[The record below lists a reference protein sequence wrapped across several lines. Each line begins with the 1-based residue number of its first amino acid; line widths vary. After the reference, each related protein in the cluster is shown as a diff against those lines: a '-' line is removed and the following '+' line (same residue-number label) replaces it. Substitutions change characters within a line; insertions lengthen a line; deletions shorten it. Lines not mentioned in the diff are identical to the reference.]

1 MLIQNIRSAL
11 RTLQARS
18 SLTVVIVLTLALG
31 IAANTVMFSLVDG
44 ILLRPLSYPE
54 PEQLVR
60 IGDTGVGANEEQD
73 FIAPADFLDW
83 RHQANSFQHL
93 AAYSTTGVNLWGSSE
108 PERVISGSVTSNY
121 FPLLGVRRAL
131 LGRLFGPEE
140 EKWGNN
146 LVILLSHEF
155 WQQRFSS
162 NPNVIGTALQVNGTT
177 CTVLGVLP
185 PDFRSPESNA
195 LEEEPAL
202 WRPLAFQESAL
213 DRASGR
219 WLQVIGRLKP
229 GVGMEQAQSEM
240 NLFNA
245 QFAQQYPATNSD
257 RKLTLT
263 PLQEHLVGDV
273 RPALSMLFG
282 AVAFVLLIGCANVS
296 NLLLASAETRH
307 GEFSIRLAMGANR
320 SQLIRQLLI
329 EGVVL
334 AIVAAG
340 TGLLFAHWG
349 IRLVARLYAE
359 SLPRLD
365 QVGLD
370 ARALGFTMFVALVT
384 VLLFGTAPA
393 LAASRADL
401 HKALQ
406 RTGRGSLDPGRQHVR
421 NLLVISQVAAALALL
436 VGAGLLVRSFGRL
449 LDLDPGFDP
458 KGVLTMQMVLPRSD
472 YPDDPSKSA
481 FAERLCENV
490 ASLPDADSCAVTSF
504 LPMTDGTAD
513 RDYYVE
519 GRPLPA
525 PGQVP
530 QAGRRL
536 VSADYFRAM
545 GIPISKGRS
554 FSSGDRGDSPGVAIV
569 NEAFVRREWPRESAI
584 GKRISVTS
592 PEDGKW
598 LTVVGVSK
606 DVRHSGLAAEP
617 APEIYQPFSQRPWFA
632 VVLVVRSQ
640 NPEIESLSLVPA
652 IRRKVLQ
659 VDNHLPVYDVQT
671 MEQRLD
677 RSLSR
682 QRFALLALGTLAA
695 IGLFLSAM
703 GIYSVMAYIVSGRA
717 HEVGIRMAM
726 GARRGNILRLIM
738 RQGMG
743 LVFLG
748 VIGGVLLTT
757 VLTRVIATLLFG
769 VEPIDLPTFVCVV
782 ALLTAVAALAN
793 YIPAHRAAR
802 LDPTITLRG

>member
-1 MLIQNIRSAL
+1 MLSQNLLSATRML
-11 RTLQARS
+11 RTRPGFT
-18 SLTVVIVLTLALG
+18 TVVVTTLALG

-44 ILLRPLSYPE
+44 IFLRPLPYPE
-54 PEQLVR
+54 PEQLVQ
-60 IGDTGVGANEEQD
+60 IGDTGMGADEEQN
-73 FIAPADFLDW
+73 FVAPADLLDW
-83 RHQANSFQHL
+83 RRLATSFQGL
-93 AAYSTTGVNLWGSSE
+93 AAYSTTGVNLWDSAE
-108 PERVISGSVTSNY
+108 PERVISGLVTSDY
-121 FPLLGVRRAL
+121 FPLLGAPRAA

-140 EKWGNN
+140 EKRGNH
-146 LVILLSHEF
+146 LVVLLSHDF

-162 NPNVIGTALQVNGTT
+162 DPNVIGRTLQVNGTT
-177 CTVLGVLP
+177 YTVLGVLP
-185 PDFRSPESNA
+185 PSFRSPESHA

-213 DRASGR
+213 DRAAGR

-229 GVGMEQAQSEM
+229 GVPLEQAQSEM
-240 NLFNA
+240 DAINA
-245 QFAQQYPATNSD
+245 QFARQYPATNSD
-257 RKLTLT
+257 RKLTLIH
-263 PLQEHLVGDV
+263 LQEHLVGDV
-273 RPALSMLFG
+273 RPALAMLFG

-296 NLLLASAETRH
+296 NLLLARAETRH
-307 GEFSIRLAMGANR
+307 AEFSIRLAMGANR
-320 SQLIRQLLI
+320 GQLIQQLLI
-329 EGVVL
+329 EGTLL
-334 AIVAAG
+334 AIIAASM
-340 TGLLFAHWG
+340 GLFLAHWG

-365 QVGLD
+365 QVSLD
-370 ARALGFTMFVALVT
+370 ARTLGFTLLISLLT

-393 LAASRADL
+393 LVASRTDL

-406 RTGRGSLDPGRQHVR
+406 RTGRGTMDPGRQRLR
-421 NLLVISQVAAALALL
+421 NLLVISEVAAALALL

-458 KGVLTMQMVLPRSD
+458 KGVLTMQMILPRSD
-472 YPDDPSKSA
+472 YPDDPAKSA
-481 FAERLCENV
+481 FTERLCEGV
-490 ASLPDADSCAVTSF
+490 TSLPSVSACAVTSF

-545 GIPISKGRS
+545 GIPLSKGRS
-554 FSSGDRGDSPGVAIV
+554 FSSGDRAGSPDVAIV
-569 NEAFVRREWPRESAI
+569 NEAFSRKEWPQENPV
-584 GKRISVTS
+584 GKRISVTT
-592 PEDGKW
+592 PEDEKW

-606 DVRHSGLAAEP
+606 DVRHSGLASEP
-617 APEIYQPFSQRPWFA
+617 APEIYQPFAQRPWFA
-632 VVLVVRSQ
+632 VVLIVRSQ
-640 NPEIESLSLVPA
+640 NPEIESLVPA
-652 IRRKVLQ
+652 IRQRVLK

-671 MEQRLD
+671 MEQRLE

-695 IGLFLSAM
+695 IGLFLSGM
-703 GIYSVMAYIVSGRA
+703 GIYSVMAYIVSSRT
-717 HEVGIRMAM
+717 HDIGIRMAM

-748 VIGGVLLTT
+748 IIGGMLLTMA
-757 VLTRVIATLLFG
+757 LTRIIATLLFG
-769 VEPIDLPTFVCVV
+769 VNPIDVPTFVCV
-782 ALLTAVAALAN
+782 AGLMAAVAAVAN
-793 YIPAHRAAR
+793 YIPAHRATR